1 MSAPISVVIP
11 TLNSADSLPATLL
24 SLMEGLEA
32 GLICEVVVTDGG
44 STDASGSIAL
54 DWGAEVITGDASRG
68 GQLRRGV
75 AVTRGAWVMVLHAD
89 TSLQEGWADQVKAH
103 MQQGPLCFSLAF
115 RARGLAARWVA
126 AWANLRSDLFNL
138 PYGDQGIVVRR
149 LDYDRSG
156 GYPDQPL
163 MEDVALVRALKG
175 KICRLPAHA
184 FTRADKY
191 QQQGWL
197 RRGAKN
203 LGLLLRYFL
212 GANPDDLARRYHRP

>member
-11 TLNSADSLPATLL
+11 TLYSAKSLPATLL
-24 SLMEGLEA
+24 SLMEGLDA
-32 GLICEVVVTDGG
+32 GLVCEVVVTDGG
-44 STDASGSIAL
+44 STDSSGAIAMA
-54 DWGAEVITGDASRG
+54 WGAEVVIGAASRG

-75 AVTRGAWVMVLHAD
+75 AATRGTWVMVLHAD
-89 TSLQEGWADQVKAH
+89 TILQEGWAEQVKAA

-115 RARGLAARWVA
+115 RARGFAARWVA
-126 AWANLRSDLFNL
+126 AWANLRSDLFGL
-138 PYGDQGIVVRR
+138 PYGDQGLVLRR
-149 LDYDRSG
+149 CDYDRSG

-175 KICRLPAHA
+175 KIRRLPAHA

-203 LGLLLRYFL
+203 LGLLLRYVL
-212 GANPDDLARRYHRP
+212 GANPDDLARRYRKP